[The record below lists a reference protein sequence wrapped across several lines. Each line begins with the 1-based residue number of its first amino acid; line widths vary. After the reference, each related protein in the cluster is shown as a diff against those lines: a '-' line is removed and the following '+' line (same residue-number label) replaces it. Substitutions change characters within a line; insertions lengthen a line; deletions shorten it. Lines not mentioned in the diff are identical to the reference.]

1 MDQDREH
8 PTSTSMAEFLRSARS
23 RLTPQE
29 AGLDAPGTDE
39 PGHARRRVPGLR
51 REELA
56 RLAGVSVDYYTRL
69 EQGRSP
75 SASTEVLD
83 ALATALHL
91 DDAERTH
98 LHTLARPRPTTRRR
112 RPRPQQIHRT
122 TWDLLDTLQ
131 QAGRPAFVL
140 GRRLDVLAH
149 NQLAGRLITDFHALP
164 AAERNQARFVFL
176 DPHARELYR
185 DWNHVAADT
194 AAMLRLDAG
203 RHPDDPAL
211 SALVGELSIHS
222 GEFRRYWSDNKVHRR
237 TTGTKDYHHPLV
249 GDLTITYQAL
259 TPADDPDQTL
269 FIYST
274 EPDSPSETA
283 LHLLAGWG
291 TEAADARD
299 VTARTPGA
307 RPKTDDRREGS
318 VRPGNRSGDAPG

>member
-1 MDQDREH
+1 MDREH
-8 PTSTSMAEFLRSARS
+8 PDSAPMAEFLRSARS

-29 AGLDAPGTDE
+29 AGLDDPSLG
-39 PGHARRRVPGLR
+39 RRRVSGPR

-69 EQGRSP
+69 EQGRSR
-75 SASTEVLD
+75 SASAEVLD

-91 DDAERTH
+91 DDAERGH
-98 LHTLARPRPTTRRR
+98 LHTLGRPRPRPARRR
-112 RPRPQQIHRT
+112 RPRPRSQRVHRA

-131 QAGRPAFVL
+131 QTCRPGFVL

-149 NQLAGRLITDFHALP
+149 NQLAGRLITDFRALP

-185 DWNHVAADT
+185 DWTRVAADT

-211 SALVGELSIHS
+211 SALVGDLSIRS
-222 GEFRRYWSDNKVHRR
+222 KEFRRVWSDNKVHRR

-249 GDLTITYQAL
+249 GDLTVTYQAL
-259 TPADDPDQTL
+259 TPGDDPDQIL
-269 FIYST
+269 FVYGT
-274 EPDSPSETA
+274 EPGSPSETS
-283 LHLLAGWG
+283 LRLLAQWSR
-291 TEAADARD
+291 TAADTGSVPAQ
-299 VTARTPGA
+299 APGA
-307 RPKTDDRREGS
+307 HD
-318 VRPGNRSGDAPG
+318 